1 VTGDD
6 GDGTGHRDGT
16 TGRWFDTEGPLV
28 DGKGVTGTLRRWV
41 LLDGNRWALAALL
54 AGFLFA
60 LLLVVGVADGSFQAS
75 ASADDPIETVFS
87 ALVTGIVTGVT
98 LVVTIDQLVLSQQL
112 GPLGEQREQ
121 LDDALQFRREVES
134 LVGDTSPAEPGAF
147 IGALVE
153 TTDNRAAALKEA
165 VDGGGGDELEAAVT
179 RFVANHKRDSA
190 AVRSRRKARFL
201 RFSALRAALEYDYAY
216 RVHEARRIR
225 REFGDRMTDRQRQA
239 MDELI
244 DALRFLGPAREHIRG
259 LYFQSELV
267 KLSRVILTAAVP
279 ALGIALAAVLFLD
292 AGDIPG
298 ATLGVSHLLVTVIG
312 AVTVGVVPFLILVS
326 YVLRIVTITE
336 QTLTTGEFVLRE
348 DGLPRE

>member
-1 VTGDD
+1 MTGDD
-6 GDGTGHRDGT
+6 GKEDENRTSAGGQGLDSSDPLAGGSGRTGA
-16 TGRWFDTEGPLV
+16 
-28 DGKGVTGTLRRWV
+28 LRRWV
-41 LLDGNRWALAALL
+41 LLDGNRWALAGLL
-54 AGFLFA
+54 AGFLFV
-60 LLLVVGVADGSFQAS
+60 LLLALGVVDGGVRQATR
-75 ASADDPIETVFS
+75 AGDPIETVF
-87 ALVTGIVTGVT
+87 AGLVTGIITGVT

-121 LDDALQFRREVES
+121 LDDSLQFRREVER

-153 TTDNRAAALKEA
+153 TTDNRAAALRDA
-165 VDGGGGDELEAAVT
+165 VGDGNEELQVAIAT
-179 RFVANHKRDSA
+179 FVADHERDSA
-190 AVRSRRKARFL
+190 AVRDRHDARFL
-201 RFSALRAALEYDYAY
+201 RFGALRAALEYDYAY

-225 REFGDRMTDRQRQA
+225 REFGEQMTDEQRRV

-259 LYFQSELV
+259 LYFQAELV

-292 AGDIPG
+292 AGDVPG
-298 ATLGVSHLLVTVIG
+298 ATLGVENLLLVVSA
-312 AVTVGVVPFLILVS
+312 AVTVAVVPFLILVS

-336 QTLTTGEFVLRE
+336 RTLATGEFVLRE
-348 DGLPRE
+348 EERPE